1 MESATLGPAIRTA
14 LSLVVLTVVFGV
26 GAVWQ
31 TPAVSLSLTNP
42 DTAILLTPLALVC
55 TVCSYLAVTG

>member
-14 LSLVVLTVVFGV
+14 LSLVVLTVVLGV
-26 GAVWQ
+26 GAAWQ
-31 TPAVSLSLTNP
+31 TPVVSLSLTNP
-42 DTAILLTPLALVC
+42 DTVILLTPLAFVC